1 MNPFTLS
8 FILRVVD
15 SASSASGE
23 THTKNNWKSCELQV
37 EDPTAE
43 EKRCCPGKI
52 LKKSH
57 PSLAFHN

>member
-23 THTKNNWKSCELQV
+23 THTQKTTGSPVSYRSKIPQQKKN
-37 EDPTAE
+37 AAA
-43 EKRCCPGKI
+43 
-52 LKKSH
+52 
-57 PSLAFHN
+57 LAKF